1 MSINRMGSV
10 PDTRLM
16 NLRDTRLIKSRI
28 PNILLFY
35 FNYTTLSEISEI
47 WIQGSRSTLYT
58 YCLAHLK
65 MLKLKRS
72 FLN

>member
-1 MSINRMGSV
+1 MGSV

-28 PNILLFY
+28 PNIQLFY

-47 WIQGSRSTLYT
+47 Y
-58 YCLAHLK
+58 HLEGEQDADQ
-65 MLKLKRS
+65 L
-72 FLN
+72 FN